1 MVFTEYT
8 KQRILYYHSQGL
20 RPREIVGA
28 LEGEGTAV
36 SKSQVW
42 RFLKRY
48 EETGNTKRRHGSG
61 RTSIIL
67 LSSGKS

>member
-28 LEGEGTAV
+28 LEGEGIAA

-48 EETGNTKRRHGSG
+48 EETGNTERQGSG